1 MTVAAKHL
9 LRGSTRI
16 AVALIAGSHVV
27 ACTGKTSPD
36 VAPASGHS
44 STAALSPSAPGTPT
58 DTEEES
64 TMIVTV
70 NGHDLELR
78 LSDNSSARALTDL
91 AGEDGLELTM
101 EDYGGFEK
109 VGTLPQRLPTNDEQ
123 IATRPGD
130 VILYQGD
137 KLAIYYGT
145 NTWRFTRIGRIN
157 LDADRL
163 RRALGDRTI
172 TATLHNS

>member
-1 MTVAAKHL
+1 
-9 LRGSTRI
+9 
-16 AVALIAGSHVV
+16 
-27 ACTGKTSPD
+27 
-36 VAPASGHS
+36 
-44 STAALSPSAPGTPT
+44 
-58 DTEEES
+58 
-64 TMIVTV
+64 MIVTV